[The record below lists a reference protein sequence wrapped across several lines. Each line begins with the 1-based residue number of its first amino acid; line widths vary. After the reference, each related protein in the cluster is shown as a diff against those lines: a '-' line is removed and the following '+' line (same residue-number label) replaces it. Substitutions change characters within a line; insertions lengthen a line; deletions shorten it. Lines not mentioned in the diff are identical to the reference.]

1 MSKVVNEYKML
12 KQNNKDCL
20 YLFRLG
26 RFYCFIG
33 EDAEKINNYMV
44 LKKTKF
50 SNEYDKCGFPV
61 DRIDAYKRV
70 FKNLN
75 LKVRIIDDINDTWNI
90 DIETVS
96 KEELKYYLRQAI
108 DYIKKL

>member
-1 MSKVVNEYKML
+1 MSKVVNECKML

-44 LKKTKF
+44 LKK
-50 SNEYDKCGFPV
+50 
-61 DRIDAYKRV
+61 
-70 FKNLN
+70 
-75 LKVRIIDDINDTWNI
+75 
-90 DIETVS
+90 
-96 KEELKYYLRQAI
+96 
-108 DYIKKL
+108 

>member
-33 EDAEKINNYMV
+33 EDAEK
-44 LKKTKF
+44 K
-50 SNEYDKCGFPV
+50 
-61 DRIDAYKRV
+61 
-70 FKNLN
+70 
-75 LKVRIIDDINDTWNI
+75 IITW
-90 DIETVS
+90 S
-96 KEELKYYLRQAI
+96 
-108 DYIKKL
+108 

>member
-44 LKKTKF
+44 LKK
-50 SNEYDKCGFPV
+50 
-61 DRIDAYKRV
+61 
-70 FKNLN
+70 LN
-75 LKVRIIDDINDTWNI
+75 LVMNMINVAFQQ
-90 DIETVS
+90 IELMLT
-96 KEELKYYLRQAI
+96 KEYLKI
-108 DYIKKL
+108 

>member
-12 KQNNKDCL
+12 KQNDKDCL

-33 EDAEKINNYMV
+33 EDAEKINDYMV

-50 SNEYDKCGFPV
+50 INEYDK
-61 DRIDAYKRV
+61 
-70 FKNLN
+70 
-75 LKVRIIDDINDTWNI
+75 
-90 DIETVS
+90 
-96 KEELKYYLRQAI
+96 
-108 DYIKKL
+108 

>member
-44 LKKTKF
+44 LKK
-50 SNEYDKCGFPV
+50 
-61 DRIDAYKRV
+61 
-70 FKNLN
+70 LN
-75 LKVRIIDDINDTWNI
+75 LVMNMIN
-90 DIETVS
+90 VAF
-96 KEELKYYLRQAI
+96 Q
-108 DYIKKL
+108 